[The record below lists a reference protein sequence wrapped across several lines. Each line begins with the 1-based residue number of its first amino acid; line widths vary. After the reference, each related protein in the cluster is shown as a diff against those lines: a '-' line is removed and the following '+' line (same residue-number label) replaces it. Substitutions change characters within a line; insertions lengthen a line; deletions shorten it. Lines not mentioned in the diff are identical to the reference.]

1 MNDLEQLPL
10 KDIHLPDPV
19 SWWPLAAGWWLV
31 VLVCILMAGGI
42 WWWLRTNVPK
52 RRIRKLRDLARSELT
67 RLEAEY
73 AVSNDTCKLLQDVSI
88 LIRRMALSISPRR
101 QVAGLCGQEWAHW
114 LQCHGLDERSLE
126 LLLKGPY
133 TRVATSDVLTLT
145 RQCRQ
150 WLRHIEPVD
159 IAP

>member
-31 VLVCILMAGGI
+31 VLICILTAGGI
-42 WWWLRTNVPK
+42 WWWLRTNAPK
-52 RRIRKLRDLARSELT
+52 RRIRKLRDLARSELA

-114 LQCHGLDERSLE
+114 LQRHGLDERSLE

>member
-31 VLVCILMAGGI
+31 VLICIVTAGGI
-42 WWWLRTNVPK
+42 CWWLRTNAPK
-52 RRIRKLRDLARSELT
+52 RRIRKLRDLARSELA

-133 TRVATSDVLTLT
+133 TRVATSDGLTLT